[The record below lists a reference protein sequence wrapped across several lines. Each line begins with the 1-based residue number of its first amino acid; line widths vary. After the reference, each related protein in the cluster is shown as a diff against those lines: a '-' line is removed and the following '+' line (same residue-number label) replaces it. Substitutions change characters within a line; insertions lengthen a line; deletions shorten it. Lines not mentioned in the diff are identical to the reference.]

1 MSASEA
7 AAATSAVAA
16 GAGAG
21 AGSGPVSVAV
31 ATKST
36 AEQTVAESSK
46 TATAAADEPLATDAA
61 AVTGDAKAT
70 NGHDSQE
77 SRAKEQQQKKVL
89 DELAEQVERDAKPDG
104 EHMLASTVS
113 ILDTVAAPS
122 IDALV
127 SCKDVLLAHQLFAG
141 GGNGPKELHKLK
153 EPMRV
158 GFYDIER
165 TIGKGNFAVVKL
177 ARHRITKNEV
187 AIKIIDKSQLD
198 HTNLQKVY
206 REVEIMKKLKHPH
219 IIKLYQVMCSFA
231 CHVACQLFQLILHLL
246 SQVMETKNM
255 IYIVSEYAS
264 QGEIFGELSEKRS
277 RPLELLHSNPS
288 LPPPCTDYI
297 AKYGRMSESAARFK
311 FWQIISAVEYC
322 HNKGIVHRDL
332 KAENLL
338 LDCGMNIKIADFGFS
353 NHFKPGELLAT
364 WCGSPPY
371 AAPEVFEGKQY
382 TGPEIDIWV
391 NHAATTVST
400 FSS

>member
-7 AAATSAVAA
+7 AAAATSAAAA

-21 AGSGPVSVAV
+21 PATV

-36 AEQTVAESSK
+36 AEQTSVAECSK
-46 TATAAADEPLATDAA
+46 TATAAADERLATDAA

-70 NGHDSQE
+70 NGHDSQHSQE
-77 SRAKEQQQKKVL
+77 SKAKEKKQVL
-89 DELAEQVERDAKPDG
+89 EEVADKVERVAKPEG

-127 SCKDVLLAHQLFAG
+127 SCKDVLLAQQLFAG
-141 GGNGPKELHKLK
+141 GGNGPKELLKLK

-219 IIKLYQVMCSFA
+219 IIKLYQVM
-231 CHVACQLFQLILHLL
+231 
-246 SQVMETKNM
+246 
-255 IYIVSEYAS
+255 
-264 QGEIFGELSEKRS
+264 
-277 RPLELLHSNPS
+277 
-288 LPPPCTDYI
+288 
-297 AKYGRMSESAARFK
+297 
-311 FWQIISAVEYC
+311 
-322 HNKGIVHRDL
+322 
-332 KAENLL
+332 
-338 LDCGMNIKIADFGFS
+338 
-353 NHFKPGELLAT
+353 
-364 WCGSPPY
+364 
-371 AAPEVFEGKQY
+371 
-382 TGPEIDIWV
+382 
-391 NHAATTVST
+391 
-400 FSS
+400 

>member
-7 AAATSAVAA
+7 AAVTSAAAA

-21 AGSGPVSVAV
+21 AGPVSLAV
-31 ATKST
+31 AKST

-70 NGHDSQE
+70 NGHDSHE
-77 SRAKEQQQKKVL
+77 SKTKERQQQQQQKKVV
-89 DELAEQVERDAKPDG
+89 EEVAEKGGGKVERDGKPDG

-113 ILDTVAAPS
+113 ILDTVATPS

-127 SCKDVLLAHQLFAG
+127 SCKDVLLAQQLFAG
-141 GGNGPKELHKLK
+141 GGNGPKELLKLK

-219 IIKLYQVMCSFA
+219 IIKLYQVM
-231 CHVACQLFQLILHLL
+231 
-246 SQVMETKNM
+246 
-255 IYIVSEYAS
+255 
-264 QGEIFGELSEKRS
+264 
-277 RPLELLHSNPS
+277 
-288 LPPPCTDYI
+288 
-297 AKYGRMSESAARFK
+297 
-311 FWQIISAVEYC
+311 
-322 HNKGIVHRDL
+322 
-332 KAENLL
+332 
-338 LDCGMNIKIADFGFS
+338 
-353 NHFKPGELLAT
+353 
-364 WCGSPPY
+364 
-371 AAPEVFEGKQY
+371 
-382 TGPEIDIWV
+382 
-391 NHAATTVST
+391 
-400 FSS
+400 

>member
-7 AAATSAVAA
+7 AAAATSAAAA

-21 AGSGPVSVAV
+21 PATV

-36 AEQTVAESSK
+36 AEQTSVAECSK

-61 AVTGDAKAT
+61 AVTGDATKAT
-70 NGHDSQE
+70 NGHDSQHSQE
-77 SRAKEQQQKKVL
+77 AKAKERQQQQQLKVL
-89 DELAEQVERDAKPDG
+89 DEVAEKVERVAKPEG

-127 SCKDVLLAHQLFAG
+127 SCKDVLLAQQLFAG
-141 GGNGPKELHKLK
+141 GGNGPKELLKLK

-219 IIKLYQVMCSFA
+219 IIKLYQVM
-231 CHVACQLFQLILHLL
+231 
-246 SQVMETKNM
+246 
-255 IYIVSEYAS
+255 
-264 QGEIFGELSEKRS
+264 
-277 RPLELLHSNPS
+277 
-288 LPPPCTDYI
+288 
-297 AKYGRMSESAARFK
+297 
-311 FWQIISAVEYC
+311 
-322 HNKGIVHRDL
+322 
-332 KAENLL
+332 
-338 LDCGMNIKIADFGFS
+338 
-353 NHFKPGELLAT
+353 
-364 WCGSPPY
+364 
-371 AAPEVFEGKQY
+371 
-382 TGPEIDIWV
+382 
-391 NHAATTVST
+391 
-400 FSS
+400 

>member
-7 AAATSAVAA
+7 AAVTSAADA

-21 AGSGPVSVAV
+21 AGPVSLAV
-31 ATKST
+31 AKAT

-70 NGHDSQE
+70 NGHDSHE
-77 SRAKEQQQKKVL
+77 SKTKERQQQQQQKKV
-89 DELAEQVERDAKPDG
+89 VEEVADKVDAKRDGKPDG

-113 ILDTVAAPS
+113 ILDTVATPS

-127 SCKDVLLAHQLFAG
+127 SCKDVLLAQQLFAG
-141 GGNGPKELHKLK
+141 GGNGPKELLKLK

-219 IIKLYQVMCSFA
+219 IIKLYQVM
-231 CHVACQLFQLILHLL
+231 
-246 SQVMETKNM
+246 
-255 IYIVSEYAS
+255 
-264 QGEIFGELSEKRS
+264 
-277 RPLELLHSNPS
+277 
-288 LPPPCTDYI
+288 
-297 AKYGRMSESAARFK
+297 
-311 FWQIISAVEYC
+311 
-322 HNKGIVHRDL
+322 
-332 KAENLL
+332 
-338 LDCGMNIKIADFGFS
+338 
-353 NHFKPGELLAT
+353 
-364 WCGSPPY
+364 
-371 AAPEVFEGKQY
+371 
-382 TGPEIDIWV
+382 
-391 NHAATTVST
+391 
-400 FSS
+400 

>member
-7 AAATSAVAA
+7 AAVTSAAAA

-21 AGSGPVSVAV
+21 AGPVSLAV
-31 ATKST
+31 AKST

-70 NGHDSQE
+70 NGHDSHE
-77 SRAKEQQQKKVL
+77 SKTKERQQQQQKKVV
-89 DELAEQVERDAKPDG
+89 EEVAEKVDAKRDGKPDG

-113 ILDTVAAPS
+113 ILDTVATPS

-127 SCKDVLLAHQLFAG
+127 SCKDVLLAQQLFAG
-141 GGNGPKELHKLK
+141 GGNGPKELLKLK

-219 IIKLYQVMCSFA
+219 IIKLYQVM
-231 CHVACQLFQLILHLL
+231 
-246 SQVMETKNM
+246 
-255 IYIVSEYAS
+255 
-264 QGEIFGELSEKRS
+264 
-277 RPLELLHSNPS
+277 
-288 LPPPCTDYI
+288 
-297 AKYGRMSESAARFK
+297 
-311 FWQIISAVEYC
+311 
-322 HNKGIVHRDL
+322 
-332 KAENLL
+332 
-338 LDCGMNIKIADFGFS
+338 
-353 NHFKPGELLAT
+353 
-364 WCGSPPY
+364 
-371 AAPEVFEGKQY
+371 
-382 TGPEIDIWV
+382 
-391 NHAATTVST
+391 
-400 FSS
+400 